1 MHKLYNGRRLLE
13 CSLRAFPHIMQLC
26 NSGWESHGRPIRRVT
41 PATGSFFS
49 ERKIFVFDVLRLHD
63 FSDPRNDLGL

>member
-1 MHKLYNGRRLLE
+1 MAGDFWNARCGHSSR
-13 CSLRAFPHIMQLC
+13 IMQLC
-26 NSGWESHGRPIRRVT
+26 DGRWESHGRPIRRVT

>member
-1 MHKLYNGRRLLE
+1 MTGTGNVPERMILPFSSSFQRLCDGR
-13 CSLRAFPHIMQLC
+13 
-26 NSGWESHGRPIRRVT
+26 WESHGRPIRCVT